1 MRTDE
6 GPFCLRCHSWCYV
19 TLLAPNEF
27 LRPRGDECSSPCW
40 WFPSA
45 SPSTCVILCSL
56 LVGSMFSLASVGSQ
70 PERASSRSRE
80 RLEGKGLGISPLL
93 CVLFSLSTYTV
104 CVCVC
109 DREGMLVGDCTQ
121 HLAHSE
127 QHLQLCPPFL
137 RWCLFTQCKLDLK
150 LAPSCLCL
158 LRAGMTGLCLAGPHL
173 CQLL

>member
-1 MRTDE
+1 MVSKSTYPGHCEDAGCRAAI
-6 GPFCLRCHSWCYV
+6 P
-19 TLLAPNEF
+19 LLCCRAA
-27 LRPRGDECSSPCW
+27 RP
-40 WFPSA
+40 FPSHKRRDGHRNGCCR
-45 SPSTCVILCSL
+45 PSRLSHGQGTALDFL
-56 LVGSMFSLASVGSQ
+56 Q
-70 PERASSRSRE
+70 QASSGESLGGPWVPVLKWIGTCLPGQPSSKGPETEGTGRE

-137 RWCLFTQCKLDLK
+137 R
-150 LAPSCLCL
+150 
-158 LRAGMTGLCLAGPHL
+158 
-173 CQLL
+173 